1 MQHRTAV
8 ILCLLKALAGPLC
21 GQQVVE
27 SAQQALSGDRGVA
40 GGDAQG
46 LASGVDAAVGAS
58 GRVAAAEFAE
68 QALRY
73 FTAAGLMLADG
84 PPEALDKGQ
93 FAIGFDAANIPRLSR
108 SERTVGFDGTK
119 EENLNKTPVIGRPLV
134 HFGIT
139 DRLSVTAAYVPPV
152 EIFDRL
158 ETHLA
163 GLYLNYELFRNAR
176 FGIGLR
182 AGGQWSEA
190 TGDFTCAEDIAGCIE
205 PSNDTFTSLT
215 ATAELS
221 VDYRLRMRHPL
232 DVFIGVAYT
241 YADLEFEVDA
251 LWAGGFNDNRRL
263 LAHGV
268 IWSFSGG
275 LKWALSEKIHAT
287 FAIIHTPLDV
297 RRPPDFNSKS
307 SSLTHFRLSV
317 HLLL

>member
-1 MQHRTAV
+1 MKRSIPL
-8 ILCLLKALAGPLC
+8 ILCLLAGLSGPLS

-27 SAQQALSGDRGVA
+27 SVAFDRPEA
-40 GGDAQG
+40 WAM
-46 LASGVDAAVGAS
+46 
-58 GRVAAAEFAE
+58 
-68 QALRY
+68 RY

-84 PPEALDKGQ
+84 PPEALGKGQ
-93 FAIGFDAANIPRLSR
+93 FALGFDVANIPRLSR
-108 SERTVGFDGTK
+108 SERTVGFNGTK
-119 EENLNKTPVIGRPLV
+119 EENLNKAPVIGRPLV

-139 DRLSVTAAYVPPV
+139 DSLSVTGAYVPPV

-163 GLYLNYELFRNAR
+163 GLYLNFEVFRKGR
-176 FGIGLR
+176 FLVSLR

-190 TGDFTCAEDIAGCIE
+190 TGDFTCAEDIAGVMDPEINPFDCIE

-215 ATAELS
+215 ATAELT
-221 VDYRLRMRHPL
+221 VDYRLPTRRAV
-232 DVFIGVAYT
+232 DVFLGVAYT

-263 LAHGV
+263 LTHGD
-268 IWSFSGG
+268 IWSFNGG
-275 LKWALSEKIHAT
+275 VKWALSDRIHT
-287 FAIIHTPLDV
+287 TLAIVHTPLNV
-297 RRPPDFNSKS
+297 RRPPDFNSDS